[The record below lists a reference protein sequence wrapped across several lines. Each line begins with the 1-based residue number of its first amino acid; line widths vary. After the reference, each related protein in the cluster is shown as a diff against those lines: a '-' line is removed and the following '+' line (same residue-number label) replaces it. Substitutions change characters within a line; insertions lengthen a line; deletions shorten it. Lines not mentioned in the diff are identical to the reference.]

1 MDMEEILGQVCAP
14 VYEINWFLYKPG
26 MRQWPSFS
34 LSTERLVL
42 VYMCLLASCM
52 SHVGRNLQIFPMSD
66 LLCFLNFRC
75 RALVRHVPRMILVS
89 HIWVTLTSH
98 ILVLTHASTHI
109 LVLIHLGNPDPSS
122 QAKLRGDPDLSLN
135 TATGCCYITLPSSIG
150 HPPSPSTCSRHHHS
164 LLQSQRVHQHVR
176 TEMPCYNCKGCSNM
190 CARKCFATIA
200 KGAATCAH
208 GNFLPAATQVDKNG
222 LIVIHGHG
230 HGRLWSS

>member
-1 MDMEEILGQVCAP
+1 
-14 VYEINWFLYKPG
+14 
-26 MRQWPSFS
+26 
-34 LSTERLVL
+34 
-42 VYMCLLASCM
+42 MCLLASCM